1 MDYFEIKEKRNVLH
15 DELVR
20 AITEKLKTC
29 KNNEYLFPPNGRPYF
44 YYTRKTKVIKVG
56 LCKERGVSFND
67 LCFYTDNGDVALAC
81 VTPIDSLLWVL
92 AGMSYQGE

>member
-29 KNNEYLFPPNGRPYF
+29 KNNEYLFPANGRPYF

-56 LCKERGVSFND
+56 LYKERGVFFNN
-67 LCFYTDNGDVALAC
+67 LCFYTDNGDIALAC
-81 VTPIDSLLWVL
+81 VTPIDSLLGVL
-92 AGMSYQGE
+92 LYMS

>member
-1 MDYFEIKEKRNVLH
+1 MDYFEIKEKRNALH

-29 KNNEYLFPPNGRPYF
+29 KNNEYLFPANDRPYF

-56 LCKERGVSFND
+56 LYKK
-67 LCFYTDNGDVALAC
+67 
-81 VTPIDSLLWVL
+81 
-92 AGMSYQGE
+92 

>member
-1 MDYFEIKEKRNVLH
+1 MDYFEIKEKRNALH

-29 KNNEYLFPPNGRPYF
+29 KNNEYLFPANGRPYF

-56 LCKERGVSFND
+56 LYKKRGAFFNN
-67 LCFYTDNGDVALAC
+67 LCFYTDNGDIALAC
-81 VTPIDSLLWVL
+81 VTPIDSLLGVL
-92 AGMSYQGE
+92 LYMY

>member
-20 AITEKLKTC
+20 TITEKLKTC
-29 KNNEYLFPPNGRPYF
+29 KNNEYLFPANGRPYF

-56 LCKERGVSFND
+56 LYKERGVFFNN

-81 VTPIDSLLWVL
+81 VTPIDSLLGVL
-92 AGMSYQGE
+92 LYMF